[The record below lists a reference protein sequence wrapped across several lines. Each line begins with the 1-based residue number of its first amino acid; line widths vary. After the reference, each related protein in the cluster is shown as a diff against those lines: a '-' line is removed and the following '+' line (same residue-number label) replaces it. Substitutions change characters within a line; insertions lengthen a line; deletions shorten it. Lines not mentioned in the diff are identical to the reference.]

1 MLFARTRI
9 AALAHRHIAAWQR
22 LTLTG
27 GERRAT
33 RCGDEGAGQGELWRY
48 LPCIVMAYKHSFC
61 LHRLQTSRRLIG
73 ARRTIS
79 VRGVTPL
86 VKCVFGLALLS
97 ACSVDPTPLLVANPD
112 ANRFATE
119 AYPILLRDCGFPACH
134 GARDRFFRVFGPG
147 RTRLSTSPDLDPGD
161 PATSEEIAQSYDRA
175 RSMID
180 AKAPERSLLLRK
192 PLASGAG
199 GAGHKGSD
207 SWGRNVYA
215 SAVDPNFQT
224 LRAWVFSLGPAQDA
238 GPAR

>member
-1 MLFARTRI
+1 MI
-9 AALAHRHIAAWQR
+9 
-22 LTLTG
+22 
-27 GERRAT
+27 
-33 RCGDEGAGQGELWRY
+33 
-48 LPCIVMAYKHSFC
+48 MAYRSSFC
-61 LHRLQTSRRLIG
+61 LRCLQIFRRLNG
-73 ARRTIS
+73 ARRTTS
-79 VRGVTPL
+79 VVGVTPL
-86 VKCVFGLALLS
+86 LKCVSGLALLA
-97 ACSVDPTPLLVANPD
+97 ACSVDPAPLLVANPD

-119 AYPILLRDCGFPACH
+119 TYPILLRDCGFPACH

-147 RTRLSTSPDLDPGD
+147 RTRLSSSPDLDPGD

-192 PLASGAG
+192 PLASAAG

-207 SWGRNVYA
+207 AWGRNVYA